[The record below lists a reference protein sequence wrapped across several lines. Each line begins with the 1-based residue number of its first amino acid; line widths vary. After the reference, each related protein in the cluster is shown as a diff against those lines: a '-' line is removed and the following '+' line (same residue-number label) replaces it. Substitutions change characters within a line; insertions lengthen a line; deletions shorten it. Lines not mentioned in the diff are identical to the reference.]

1 MQYLLDLTQY
11 FKLKS
16 NVNQREINNKIMISK
31 IIIYHKPLK
40 NNKNNDPILLNN
52 DRRHLNHNLIKKDH
66 KYNNLR

>member
-16 NVNQREINNKIMISK
+16 NVKQREINNKIMISK

-52 DRRHLNHNLIKKDH
+52 DRRHLNHNLINKDH